1 MALNYHKITFHVEEK
16 ETELFSSSAYH
27 EQMSFDK
34 NVLKLNNAEGRRLSL
49 ETKSEAS
56 SPKVMKGEPEKISG
70 KPKHNIVD
78 KRKSV
83 EKSNPSTIEK
93 KKSIEKSKSL
103 GDPKKNNEEL
113 VESSSEYCVPY
124 CKKPERDDMLG

>member
-49 ETKSEAS
+49 ETKSEAL
-56 SPKVMKGEPEKISG
+56 SPKVMTEEPGKIAG
-70 KPKHNIVD
+70 KPKHNMVD

-83 EKSNPSTIEK
+83 EKIDPSTIK
-93 KKSIEKSKSL
+93 KRKSIEKSKSL
-103 GDPKKNNEEL
+103 GDSEKNNDQLEE
-113 VESSSEYCVPY
+113 STNEYCVPY
-124 CKKPERDDMLG
+124 CNKPERDDMLG